1 MSRKRKNT
9 PTKKNP
15 KRIPQRRN
23 KKKATRHV
31 EETFLARLVKFGFVA
46 AIWGFLGLVALVF
59 INAYNLPDIKQ
70 AMQFEK
76 RPSVTIIAAD
86 HSVLARYGETQGKYL
101 YADEIPQHLKD
112 AILAIEDRRF
122 YSHFGIDPIALA
134 RAFYTNIKEGYF
146 AQGGSTLTQQL
157 AKILFLTPEKTI
169 SRKVN
174 EALTAFWLEYAY
186 TKDEILSAY
195 INRVYL
201 GAGTYGF
208 DAAAQR
214 YFGRS
219 ATLINVSEAALLA
232 GLLKAPSRY
241 APHSNPEGAKKRMKT
256 VLNAMK
262 DAGFLKQP
270 IERLAPP
277 RITAEKSSPSN
288 FYFTNYVFQH
298 IESYVGNSNQ
308 DLIVYTTIQPDL
320 QKKASEII
328 KRYVSQYGPKR
339 AFSQGA
345 SLVITNEG
353 AIAAM
358 VGGVDFKTSQFN
370 RALDARRQI
379 GSAFKPIIYLTA
391 LQELGIKPDT
401 IVTDEQKDYSGYK
414 PKNYNDT
421 YFGDI
426 PLETAFAKSANT
438 VAVSLLNQTG
448 IRAAKKTARKLGI
461 TSKLNDDLSLALGSS
476 SITMPEMV
484 AAFATLSNGG
494 YPVTPYGIEKIQY
507 LDGEVLFQHQNFSN
521 APLFKQ
527 DNLSA
532 LKQLMRATITDGTGR
547 NANTEKHVFY
557 GKTGTS
563 EDYRDAWFIGFSD
576 YFTGAVWLGNDDNT
590 PMDRITG
597 GSYPALMWREI
608 MLEAHKHTLEKEIHI
623 ENNNTDFVDKILSIF
638 K

>member
-1 MSRKRKNT
+1 MTQKRKKT
-9 PTKKNP
+9 PVKKYSKRPSKKAKKTTKKSISIWS
-15 KRIPQRRN
+15 KLF
-23 KKKATRHV
+23 K
-31 EETFLARLVKFGFVA
+31 LGFVTF
-46 AIWGFLGLVALVF
+46 IWGILALIALVF

-70 AMQFEK
+70 AMKFEK

-101 YADEIPQHLKD
+101 YADEIPTHLKE

-122 YSHFGIDPIALA
+122 YSHFGIDPIALT

-169 SRKVN
+169 SRKIN
-174 EALTAFWLEYAY
+174 EALTAFWLEYSY

-214 YFGRS
+214 YFGKS
-219 ATLINVSEAALLA
+219 ATLINTSEAAMLA

-256 VLNAMK
+256 VLYAMK
-262 DAGFLKQP
+262 DAGFLKQDP
-270 IERLAPP
+270 NTLAPP
-277 RITAEKSSPSN
+277 HITAEKSSPSN
-288 FYFTNYVFQH
+288 FYFTNYVFQQ
-298 IESYVGNSNQ
+298 IESYVGNSNK

-320 QKKASEII
+320 QKSASQFI
-328 KRYVSQYGPKR
+328 KRYVNEYGPKR
-339 AFSQGA
+339 SFSQAA
-345 SLVITNEG
+345 SLVTTPTG
-353 AIAAM
+353 AIVAM
-358 VGGVDFKTSQFN
+358 IGGIDFKKSQFN

-379 GSAFKPIIYLTA
+379 GSAFKPIVYLTA
-391 LQELGIKPDT
+391 IEDLSVTLDT
-401 IVTDEQKDYSGYK
+401 SVTDEQKDYNGYM
-414 PKNYNDT
+414 PKNYGDK
-421 YFGDI
+421 YLGDI
-426 PLETAFAKSANT
+426 ALETAFAKSSNT

-448 IRAAKKTARKLGI
+448 ISAVRKTARKLGI
-461 TSKLNDDLSLALGSS
+461 TSKLNNDLSLALGSA

-484 AAFATLSNGG
+484 AAFASISNGG
-494 YPVTPYGIEKIQY
+494 HPVSPYGIKKIQY
-507 LDGEVLFQHQNFSN
+507 LDGEILFEHHSYES
-521 APLFKQ
+521 
-527 DNLSA
+527 SA
-532 LKQLMRATITDGTGR
+532 LFRTHDLDTLKTMMRSVVTEGTGK
-547 NANTEKHVFY
+547 NAYSPHHIFY

-576 YFTGAVWLGNDDNT
+576 HYVGAVWLGNDDNT
-590 PMDRITG
+590 PMDHVTG
-597 GSYPALMWREI
+597 GSYPALIWKNI
-608 MLEAHKHTLEKEIHI
+608 MIEAHK
-623 ENNNTDFVDKILSIF
+623 NNTATMPSPSKNDTDFVDKILSIF